1 MHEYS
6 NMQFNMAQNFIFERT
21 FLEKLKSVSRARYI
35 LVSEMGHPGYYF
47 LYHDFFSLI
56 INE

>member
-35 LVSEMGHPGYYF
+35 LVSEMRHPGYYF

-56 INE
+56 INK